1 MESKRNESR
10 KRTVAVIGG
19 GAAGMMAAIEA
30 ARAGA
35 IVTLIE
41 KNPQLGK
48 KLATTG
54 NGRCNYTNLDMGD
67 RIGGKFRGFHPEFA
81 APALDALPPE
91 AVLDWFRA
99 IGVEPRFRGSYVYPN
114 SDQASAVVDALREEL
129 HRLSVKVHYNAEVKS
144 VQRIDTDTEASAA
157 KASMPG
163 KAASAGIPAK
173 ASLSDDGAAAS
184 SSQIRRKKDAGY
196 FLIQCTDAVVK
207 ADRVILAA
215 GSKAAPKTGSNGD
228 GYFIA
233 RKLGHTIV
241 PYVPAL
247 CGIRCAGDAFRALA
261 GIRTEAALEL
271 SIDGR
276 CVDREAGELQ
286 LVDYG
291 ISGIPVFQLSR
302 YAAYALQEG
311 KKAVVYINF
320 LPGFTEAGAV
330 RDSDRNVAAGA
341 AVRNLK
347 RASSA
352 SGISTIEASAAKN
365 AQNARAE
372 VSCCAAK
379 AEDQKDLAVQL
390 FRQRQQRLVGRKME
404 SFFTG
409 LLHQKLGQ
417 LLLRMANV
425 RPELPVTELSEKQL
439 RSLASLSVRFK
450 AECVEMNGFQQAQVV
465 AGGVDTTEVDSDTMA
480 SRLVPGLYFAGE
492 VLDIDGICGGYN
504 LQWAWASGF
513 VAGRHAA
520 G

>member
-1 MESKRNESR
+1 MESKRSENR

-81 APALDALPPE
+81 APSLDALPPE

-144 VQRIDTDTEASAA
+144 VQRIDTDT
-157 KASMPG
+157 
-163 KAASAGIPAK
+163 
-173 ASLSDDGAAAS
+173 
-184 SSQIRRKKDAGY
+184 GY
-196 FLIQCTDAVVK
+196 FMIQCTDAVVK

-247 CGIRCAGDAFRALA
+247 CGIHCAGDAFRALA

-271 SIDGR
+271 VIDGHS
-276 CVDREAGELQ
+276 VDREAGELQ

-302 YAAYALQEG
+302 CAAYALQEG
-311 KKAVVYINF
+311 KKSAVYINF
-320 LPGFTEAGAV
+320 LPGFTDE
-330 RDSDRNVAAGA
+330 
-341 AVRNLK
+341 
-347 RASSA
+347 
-352 SGISTIEASAAKN
+352 
-365 AQNARAE
+365 
-372 VSCCAAK
+372 
-379 AEDQKDLAVQL
+379 AEDPRECALRL
-390 FRQRQQRLVGRKME
+390 YRQRQQRLAGRKME

-417 LLLRMANV
+417 LLLRMASV
-425 RPELPVTELSEKQL
+425 RPELPVAELSEKQL

-465 AGGVDTTEVDSDTMA
+465 AGGVDTTEVDSCTMA
-480 SRLVPGLYFAGE
+480 SRLVPSLYFAGE

>member
-1 MESKRNESR
+1 MER

-41 KNPQLGK
+41 KNAQLGK

-81 APALDALPPE
+81 VEALDVLPPE
-91 AVLDWFRA
+91 AVLGWFRE
-99 IGVEPRFRGSYVYPN
+99 IGVEPRFRGGYVYPN

-144 VQRIDTDTEASAA
+144 VQRVDADAVASAV

-163 KAASAGIPAK
+163 KAASAGMSAK
-173 ASLSDDGAAAS
+173 AMLSDAGAAAS
-184 SSQIRRKKDAGY
+184 ASEMREKMDAGY
-196 FLIQCTDAVVK
+196 FMIQCTDAVVK

-261 GIRTEAALEL
+261 GIRTEASLEL
-271 SIDGR
+271 VIDGHS
-276 CVDREAGELQ
+276 VDREAGELQ

-311 KKAVVYINF
+311 KKAAVYINF
-320 LPGFTEAGAV
+320 LRGFTEAGAV
-330 RDSDRNVAAGA
+330 RNSE
-341 AVRNLK
+341 

-352 SGISTIEASAAKN
+352 SGISTIEVSGGNN
-365 AQNARAE
+365 AQNARTEA
-372 VSCCAAK
+372 SGSAAK
-379 AEDQKDLAVQL
+379 AEDPKDRALQL
-390 FRQRQQRLVGRKME
+390 YRQRQERLAGRKME

-409 LLHQKLGQ
+409 LLHQKLAQ
-417 LLLRMANV
+417 LLLRMASV
-425 RPELPVTELSEKQL
+425 RPELPVAELSEKQL

-465 AGGVDTTEVDSDTMA
+465 AGGVDTTEVDPGTMA

-513 VAGRHAA
+513 VAGHHAA

>member
-1 MESKRNESR
+1 MESKRNENR

-81 APALDALPPE
+81 ASALDALPPE

-144 VQRIDTDTEASAA
+144 VQRVE
-157 KASMPG
+157 
-163 KAASAGIPAK
+163 
-173 ASLSDDGAAAS
+173 DGF
-184 SSQIRRKKDAGY
+184 

-261 GIRTEAALEL
+261 GIRTEAALEFVV
-271 SIDGR
+271 DGH

-311 KKAVVYINF
+311 KKAAVYINF
-320 LPGFTEAGAV
+320 LPGFTEEV
-330 RDSDRNVAAGA
+330 EDPKDR
-341 AVRNLK
+341 
-347 RASSA
+347 
-352 SGISTIEASAAKN
+352 
-365 AQNARAE
+365 
-372 VSCCAAK
+372 
-379 AEDQKDLAVQL
+379 AVQL
-390 FRQRQQRLVGRKME
+390 FRQRQQRLAGRKME

>member
-1 MESKRNESR
+1 MER

-41 KNPQLGK
+41 KNAQLGK
-48 KLATTG
+48 KLGTTG
-54 NGRCNYTNLDMGD
+54 NGRCNYTNLNMVD

-81 APALDALPPE
+81 EAALDVLPPE
-91 AVLDWFRA
+91 AVLDWFRE

-144 VQRIDTDTEASAA
+144 VQRVDDT
-157 KASMPG
+157 
-163 KAASAGIPAK
+163 
-173 ASLSDDGAAAS
+173 
-184 SSQIRRKKDAGY
+184 Y
-196 FLIQCTDAVVK
+196 FLIQCVDAVVK

-233 RKLGHTIV
+233 RKLGHRIV

-247 CGIRCAGDAFRALA
+247 CGIRCAGDAFKALA

-271 SIDGR
+271 VVDGH

-311 KKAVVYINF
+311 KKAAVYINF
-320 LPGFTEAGAV
+320 LPGFT
-330 RDSDRNVAAGA
+330 D
-341 AVRNLK
+341 
-347 RASSA
+347 
-352 SGISTIEASAAKN
+352 
-365 AQNARAE
+365 
-372 VSCCAAK
+372 K
-379 AEDQKDLAVQL
+379 AEDPKERALQL
-390 FRQRQQRLVGRKME
+390 FQQRQQRLVGRKME

-425 RPELPVTELSEKQL
+425 RPELQVTELSGKQL

-465 AGGVDTTEVDSDTMA
+465 AGGVDTTEVDPDTMA

-504 LQWAWASGF
+504 LQWAWASGY

>member
-1 MESKRNESR
+1 MESKRNENR
-10 KRTVAVIGG
+10 KTTVAVIGG

-41 KNPQLGK
+41 KNAQLGK

-81 APALDALPPE
+81 VEALDVLPPE
-91 AVLDWFRA
+91 AVLDWFRE

-144 VQRIDTDTEASAA
+144 VQRIDADAGASAV
-157 KASMPG
+157 KASMSG
-163 KAASAGIPAK
+163 KT
-173 ASLSDDGAAAS
+173 LSDDGTVASAA
-184 SSQIRRKKDAGY
+184 QIQRKSDAGY
-196 FLIQCTDAVVK
+196 FLIQCADAVVK
-207 ADRVILAA
+207 ADRVVLAA

-233 RKLGHTIV
+233 RKLGHRIV

-247 CGIRCAGDAFRALA
+247 CGIRCAGDAFKALA

-271 SIDGR
+271 VVDGH

-311 KKAVVYINF
+311 KKETVYINF
-320 LPGFTEAGAV
+320 LPGFTE
-330 RDSDRNVAAGA
+330 
-341 AVRNLK
+341 
-347 RASSA
+347 
-352 SGISTIEASAAKN
+352 E
-365 AQNARAE
+365 
-372 VSCCAAK
+372 
-379 AEDQKDLAVQL
+379 AEDPKDQALQL
-390 FRQRQQRLVGRKME
+390 FRQRQQRLAGRKME

-425 RPELPVTELSEKQL
+425 RPELPVAELSEKQL

-465 AGGVDTTEVDSDTMA
+465 AGGVDTSEVDPRTMA

>member
-1 MESKRNESR
+1 MESKRNENR
-10 KRTVAVIGG
+10 KTTVAVIGG

-48 KLATTG
+48 KLAMTG
-54 NGRCNYTNLDMGD
+54 NGRCNYTNLDMSD

-129 HRLSVKVHYNAEVKS
+129 HRLSVKVYYNAEVKNI
-144 VQRIDTDTEASAA
+144 QRIE
-157 KASMPG
+157 
-163 KAASAGIPAK
+163 
-173 ASLSDDGAAAS
+173 
-184 SSQIRRKKDAGY
+184 KDAGY
-196 FLIQCTDAVVK
+196 FMIQCTDATVK

-271 SIDGR
+271 VIDGHS
-276 CVDREAGELQ
+276 VDREAGELQ

-302 YAAYALQEG
+302 YAAYALEEG
-311 KKAVVYINF
+311 KKAAVYINF
-320 LPGFTEAGAV
+320 LPGFTEAGA
-330 RDSDRNVAAGA
+330 
-341 AVRNLK
+341 AVRNSK

-352 SGISTIEASAAKN
+352 SGISTIEVSAAKN

-379 AEDQKDLAVQL
+379 AEDPKDLAVQL
-390 FRQRQQRLVGRKME
+390 YRQRQERLAGRKME

-417 LLLRMANV
+417 LLLRMASV
-425 RPELPVTELSEKQL
+425 RPELPVAELSEKQL

-450 AECVEMNGFQQAQVV
+450 AECVEMNGFLQAQVV
-465 AGGVDTTEVDSDTMA
+465 AGGVDTTEVDPGTMA

-520 G
+520 V

>member
-1 MESKRNESR
+1 MER

-48 KLATTG
+48 KLVTTG
-54 NGRCNYTNLDMGD
+54 NGRCNYTNLDMSD

-81 APALDALPPE
+81 ASALDALPPE

-99 IGVEPRFRGSYVYPN
+99 IGVEPRFRGGYVYPN

-144 VQRIDTDTEASAA
+144 VQRVDADAEVSAV
-157 KASMPG
+157 KVPMPG
-163 KAASAGIPAK
+163 KTASA
-173 ASLSDDGAAAS
+173 DGAAAS
-184 SSQIRRKKDAGY
+184 QIPQKRDAGY

-207 ADRVILAA
+207 ADRVILTA

-271 SIDGR
+271 SVDGL

-311 KKAVVYINF
+311 KKAAVYINF
-320 LPGFTEAGAV
+320 LPGFTNE
-330 RDSDRNVAAGA
+330 
-341 AVRNLK
+341 
-347 RASSA
+347 
-352 SGISTIEASAAKN
+352 
-365 AQNARAE
+365 
-372 VSCCAAK
+372 
-379 AEDQKDLAVQL
+379 AEDPRECALRL
-390 FRQRQQRLVGRKME
+390 YRQRQERLAGRKME

-417 LLLRMANV
+417 LLLRMASV
-425 RPELPVTELSEKQL
+425 RPELPVAELSEKQL

-450 AECVEMNGFQQAQVV
+450 AECVEMNGFLQAQVV
-465 AGGVDTTEVDSDTMA
+465 AGGVDTTEVDPCTMA

-520 G
+520 M

>member
-1 MESKRNESR
+1 MESKRNENR

-30 ARAGA
+30 ARGGA

-54 NGRCNYTNLDMGD
+54 NGRCNYTNLDMSD

-144 VQRIDTDTEASAA
+144 VQRIDTDT
-157 KASMPG
+157 
-163 KAASAGIPAK
+163 
-173 ASLSDDGAAAS
+173 
-184 SSQIRRKKDAGY
+184 GY
-196 FLIQCTDAVVK
+196 FMIQCTDAVVK

-271 SIDGR
+271 VIDGHS
-276 CVDREAGELQ
+276 VDREAGELQ

-302 YAAYALQEG
+302 YAAYALQGG
-311 KKAVVYINF
+311 KKAAVYINF
-320 LPGFTEAGAV
+320 LPGFTDE
-330 RDSDRNVAAGA
+330 
-341 AVRNLK
+341 
-347 RASSA
+347 
-352 SGISTIEASAAKN
+352 
-365 AQNARAE
+365 
-372 VSCCAAK
+372 
-379 AEDQKDLAVQL
+379 AEDPRECALRL
-390 FRQRQQRLVGRKME
+390 YRQRQQRLAGRKME

-417 LLLRMANV
+417 LLLRMASV
-425 RPELPVTELSEKQL
+425 RPELPVAELSEKQL

-450 AECVEMNGFQQAQVV
+450 AECAEMNGFLQAQVV
-465 AGGVDTTEVDSDTMA
+465 AGGVDTTEVDPGTMA
-480 SRLVPGLYFAGE
+480 SHLVPGLYFAGE

-520 G
+520 D

>member
-1 MESKRNESR
+1 MESKRSENR

-54 NGRCNYTNLDMGD
+54 NGRCNYTNLDMEG

-144 VQRIDTDTEASAA
+144 VQRIDTDTEVSTA

-163 KAASAGIPAK
+163 KAASA
-173 ASLSDDGAAAS
+173 SE
-184 SSQIRRKKDAGY
+184 IREKRDAGY
-196 FLIQCTDAVVK
+196 FMIQCTDAVVK

-271 SIDGR
+271 SVDGR
-276 CVDREAGELQ
+276 CVDREVGELQ

-311 KKAVVYINF
+311 KKAAVYINF

-330 RDSDRNVAAGA
+330 RDSDRNVA
-341 AVRNLK
+341 VRNSK

-352 SGISTIEASAAKN
+352 SGISTIEVSAAKN
-365 AQNARAE
+365 AQNARTE

-379 AEDQKDLAVQL
+379 AEDPKDLAVQL
-390 FRQRQQRLVGRKME
+390 YRQRQQRLAGRKME

-417 LLLRMANV
+417 LLLRMASV
-425 RPELPVTELSEKQL
+425 RPELPVAELSEKQL

-450 AECVEMNGFQQAQVV
+450 AECVEMNGFLQAQVV
-465 AGGVDTTEVDSDTMA
+465 AGGVDTTEVDPCTMA

>member
-1 MESKRNESR
+1 MER

-41 KNPQLGK
+41 KNAQLGK

-54 NGRCNYTNLDMGD
+54 NGRCNYTNLDMVD

-81 APALDALPPE
+81 EAALDVLPPE
-91 AVLDWFRA
+91 AVLDWFRE

-144 VQRIDTDTEASAA
+144 VQRVED
-157 KASMPG
+157 
-163 KAASAGIPAK
+163 
-173 ASLSDDGAAAS
+173 
-184 SSQIRRKKDAGY
+184 GY
-196 FLIQCTDAVVK
+196 FLIQCVDAVVK

-228 GYFIA
+228 AYFIA
-233 RKLGHTIV
+233 RKLGHRIV

-247 CGIRCAGDAFRALA
+247 CGIRCTGDAFKALA

-271 SIDGR
+271 VVDGH

-311 KKAVVYINF
+311 KKASVYINF
-320 LPGFTEAGAV
+320 LPGFTEGNVSAEAAV
-330 RDSDRNVAAGA
+330 RDS
-341 AVRNLK
+341 K
-347 RASSA
+347 QTSSA
-352 SGISTIEASAAKN
+352 EASAIEVSSAKN
-365 AQNARAE
+365 TQNTRKEVRGSAVEDPKDRA
-372 VSCCAAK
+372 
-379 AEDQKDLAVQL
+379 LQL
-390 FRQRQQRLVGRKME
+390 FRQRQQRLAGRKME

-417 LLLRMANV
+417 QLLRMANV
-425 RPELPVTELSEKQL
+425 RPELPVAELSEKQL

-465 AGGVDTTEVDSDTMA
+465 AGGVDTSKVDPRTMA
-480 SRLVPGLYFAGE
+480 SRLVSGLYFAGE

-520 G
+520 V

>member
-1 MESKRNESR
+1 MESKRNENR

-144 VQRIDTDTEASAA
+144 VQWVDAA
-157 KASMPG
+157 
-163 KAASAGIPAK
+163 
-173 ASLSDDGAAAS
+173 
-184 SSQIRRKKDAGY
+184 Y

-228 GYFIA
+228 AYFIA
-233 RKLGHTIV
+233 RKLGHRIV

-247 CGIRCAGDAFRALA
+247 CGIRCAGDAFKVLA

-271 SIDGR
+271 VVEGH

-311 KKAVVYINF
+311 KKAAVYINF
-320 LPGFTEAGAV
+320 LPGFT
-330 RDSDRNVAAGA
+330 D
-341 AVRNLK
+341 
-347 RASSA
+347 
-352 SGISTIEASAAKN
+352 
-365 AQNARAE
+365 
-372 VSCCAAK
+372 K
-379 AEDQKDLAVQL
+379 AEDPKERALQL
-390 FRQRQQRLVGRKME
+390 FQQRQQRLVGRKME

-425 RPELPVTELSEKQL
+425 RPELPVAELSEKQL

-465 AGGVDTTEVDSDTMA
+465 AGGVDTSEVDPRTMA
-480 SRLVPGLYFAGE
+480 SRLVPGLCFAGE

-504 LQWAWASGF
+504 LQWAWASGY

>member
-1 MESKRNESR
+1 MDSKRSENR
-10 KRTVAVIGG
+10 KKTVAVIGG

-41 KNPQLGK
+41 KNPQMGK

-67 RIGGKFRGFHPEFA
+67 QIGGKFRGFHPEFA
-81 APALDALPPE
+81 TPALDALPPE

-129 HRLSVKVHYNAEVKS
+129 RRLSVKVHYNAEVKS
-144 VQRIDTDTEASAA
+144 VQRIDADAEVSTA

-163 KAASAGIPAK
+163 KAASA
-173 ASLSDDGAAAS
+173 SE
-184 SSQIRRKKDAGY
+184 IREKRNAGY
-196 FLIQCTDAVVK
+196 FMIQCTDAVVK

-261 GIRTEAALEL
+261 GIRTEASLEL
-271 SIDGR
+271 VVDGHS
-276 CVDREAGELQ
+276 VDREAGELQ

-311 KKAVVYINF
+311 KKAAVYINF

-330 RDSDRNVAAGA
+330 RDSDRNVA
-341 AVRNLK
+341 VRNSK

-352 SGISTIEASAAKN
+352 SGISTIEVSAVKN
-365 AQNARAE
+365 AQNARTE

-379 AEDQKDLAVQL
+379 AEDPKDLAVQL
-390 FRQRQQRLVGRKME
+390 YRQRQQRLAGRKME

-417 LLLRMANV
+417 LLLRMASV
-425 RPELPVTELSEKQL
+425 RPELPVAELSEKQL

-450 AECVEMNGFQQAQVV
+450 AECVEMNGFLQAQVV
-465 AGGVDTTEVDSDTMA
+465 AGGVDTTEVDPGTMA

-513 VAGRHAA
+513 VAGCHAA

>member
-1 MESKRNESR
+1 MMER

-54 NGRCNYTNLDMGD
+54 NGRCNYTNLDMED

-144 VQRIDTDTEASAA
+144 VQRIDADTEVSAA
-157 KASMPG
+157 KTSMPG
-163 KAASAGIPAK
+163 KAASA
-173 ASLSDDGAAAS
+173 SE
-184 SSQIRRKKDAGY
+184 IREKRNAGY
-196 FLIQCTDAVVK
+196 FMIQCTDAVVK

-271 SIDGR
+271 VIDGHS
-276 CVDREAGELQ
+276 VDREAGELQ

-311 KKAVVYINF
+311 KKAAVYINF
-320 LPGFTEAGAV
+320 LPGFTDE
-330 RDSDRNVAAGA
+330 
-341 AVRNLK
+341 
-347 RASSA
+347 
-352 SGISTIEASAAKN
+352 
-365 AQNARAE
+365 
-372 VSCCAAK
+372 
-379 AEDQKDLAVQL
+379 AEDPRECALRL
-390 FRQRQQRLVGRKME
+390 YRQRQQRLAGRKME

-417 LLLRMANV
+417 LLLQMASV
-425 RPELPVTELSEKQL
+425 RPELPVAELSEKQL

-450 AECVEMNGFQQAQVV
+450 AECVEMNGFLQAQVV
-465 AGGVDTTEVDSDTMA
+465 AGGVDTTEVDSCTMA

>member
-1 MESKRNESR
+1 MER

-54 NGRCNYTNLDMGD
+54 NGRCNYTNLDMED

-81 APALDALPPE
+81 VPALDALPPE

-144 VQRIDTDTEASAA
+144 VQRIDA
-157 KASMPG
+157 
-163 KAASAGIPAK
+163 
-173 ASLSDDGAAAS
+173 
-184 SSQIRRKKDAGY
+184 DAGY

-215 GSKAAPKTGSNGD
+215 GSKAAPKTGANGD

-247 CGIRCAGDAFRALA
+247 SGIRCAGDAFRALA

-271 SIDGR
+271 SVDGR

-311 KKAVVYINF
+311 KKAAVYINF

-330 RDSDRNVAAGA
+330 RDSDRNVA
-341 AVRNLK
+341 VRNSK

-352 SGISTIEASAAKN
+352 SGISTIEVSSVKN
-365 AQNARAE
+365 AQNARTE

-379 AEDQKDLAVQL
+379 AEDPKDLAVQL
-390 FRQRQQRLVGRKME
+390 YRQRQQRLAGRKVE

-417 LLLRMANV
+417 LLLRMASV
-425 RPELPVTELSEKQL
+425 RPELPVAELSEKQL

-450 AECVEMNGFQQAQVV
+450 AECVEMNGFLQAQVV
-465 AGGVDTTEVDSDTMA
+465 AGGVDTTEVDSCTMA

>member
-1 MESKRNESR
+1 MER

-41 KNPQLGK
+41 KNAQLGK

-81 APALDALPPE
+81 VEALDVLPPE
-91 AVLDWFRA
+91 AVLDWFRE

-144 VQRIDTDTEASAA
+144 VQRVDDT
-157 KASMPG
+157 
-163 KAASAGIPAK
+163 
-173 ASLSDDGAAAS
+173 
-184 SSQIRRKKDAGY
+184 Y
-196 FLIQCTDAVVK
+196 FLIQCVDAVVK

-233 RKLGHTIV
+233 RKLGHSIV

-247 CGIRCAGDAFRALA
+247 CGIRCAGDAFKALA

-271 SIDGR
+271 VVDGH

-311 KKAVVYINF
+311 KKAAVYINF
-320 LPGFTEAGAV
+320 LPGFTE
-330 RDSDRNVAAGA
+330 
-341 AVRNLK
+341 
-347 RASSA
+347 
-352 SGISTIEASAAKN
+352 E
-365 AQNARAE
+365 
-372 VSCCAAK
+372 
-379 AEDQKDLAVQL
+379 AEDPKDRALQL
-390 FRQRQQRLVGRKME
+390 YRQRQERLVGRKME

-425 RPELPVTELSEKQL
+425 RPEIPVAELSEKQL

-465 AGGVDTTEVDSDTMA
+465 AGGVDTSEVDPRTMA

-520 G
+520 V

>member
-1 MESKRNESR
+1 MDSKRSENR

-81 APALDALPPE
+81 EATLDVLPPE

-144 VQRIDTDTEASAA
+144 VQRIDTD
-157 KASMPG
+157 
-163 KAASAGIPAK
+163 
-173 ASLSDDGAAAS
+173 
-184 SSQIRRKKDAGY
+184 AGY
-196 FLIQCTDAVVK
+196 FMIQCTDAVVK

-261 GIRTEAALEL
+261 GIRTEASLEL
-271 SIDGR
+271 VVDGHS
-276 CVDREAGELQ
+276 VVREAGELQ

-311 KKAVVYINF
+311 KKAAVYINF

-330 RDSDRNVAAGA
+330 RDSDRNVA
-341 AVRNLK
+341 VRNSK
-347 RASSA
+347 RASST
-352 SGISTIEASAAKN
+352 SGISTIEVSAAKN

-379 AEDQKDLAVQL
+379 AEDPKDLAVQL
-390 FRQRQQRLVGRKME
+390 YRQRQQRLAGRKME

-417 LLLRMANV
+417 LLLRMASV
-425 RPELPVTELSEKQL
+425 RPELPVAELSEKQL

-450 AECVEMNGFQQAQVV
+450 AECVEMNGFLQAQVV
-465 AGGVDTTEVDSDTMA
+465 AGGVDTTEVDPGTMA

-520 G
+520 S

>member
-1 MESKRNESR
+1 MER

-19 GAAGMMAAIEA
+19 GAAGMMSAIEA

-41 KNPQLGK
+41 KNAQLGK

-54 NGRCNYTNLDMGD
+54 NGRCNYTNLDMVD

-81 APALDALPPE
+81 EAALDVLPPE
-91 AVLDWFRA
+91 AVLDWFRE

-144 VQRIDTDTEASAA
+144 VQRIDTDAEVSTA

-163 KAASAGIPAK
+163 KAASA
-173 ASLSDDGAAAS
+173 SE
-184 SSQIRRKKDAGY
+184 IREKRDAGY
-196 FLIQCTDAVVK
+196 FMIQCTDAVVK

-233 RKLGHTIV
+233 RKLGHRIV

-247 CGIRCAGDAFRALA
+247 CGIRCAGDAFKALA

-271 SIDGR
+271 VVDGHY
-276 CVDREAGELQ
+276 VDREAGELQ

-291 ISGIPVFQLSR
+291 ISGIPVFQMSR

-311 KKAVVYINF
+311 KKAAVYINF
-320 LPGFTEAGAV
+320 LPGFT
-330 RDSDRNVAAGA
+330 D
-341 AVRNLK
+341 
-347 RASSA
+347 
-352 SGISTIEASAAKN
+352 
-365 AQNARAE
+365 
-372 VSCCAAK
+372 K
-379 AEDQKDLAVQL
+379 AEDPKERALQL
-390 FRQRQQRLVGRKME
+390 FQQRQQWLVGRKME

-425 RPELPVTELSEKQL
+425 RPELPVAELSEKQL

-465 AGGVDTTEVDSDTMA
+465 AGGVDTSEVDPRTMA

-504 LQWAWASGF
+504 LQWAWASGY

>member
-1 MESKRNESR
+1 MESKRNENR
-10 KRTVAVIGG
+10 KKTVAVIGG

-54 NGRCNYTNLDMGD
+54 NGRCNYTNLDMSD

-81 APALDALPPE
+81 APTLDALPPE

-144 VQRIDTDTEASAA
+144 VQRIDVDTEVSAA
-157 KASMPG
+157 KVSMPG
-163 KAASAGIPAK
+163 KAASASEMREK
-173 ASLSDDGAAAS
+173 M
-184 SSQIRRKKDAGY
+184 DAGY
-196 FLIQCTDAVVK
+196 FMIQCTDAVVK

-271 SIDGR
+271 VIDGHS
-276 CVDREAGELQ
+276 VDREAGELQ

-311 KKAVVYINF
+311 KKAAVYINF

-330 RDSDRNVAAGA
+330 RNSE
-341 AVRNLK
+341 

-352 SGISTIEASAAKN
+352 SGISTIEVSGGNN
-365 AQNARAE
+365 AQNARTEA
-372 VSCCAAK
+372 SGSAAK
-379 AEDQKDLAVQL
+379 AEDPKDRALQL
-390 FRQRQQRLVGRKME
+390 FRQRQERLAGRKME

-409 LLHQKLGQ
+409 MLHQKLGQ

-425 RPELPVTELSEKQL
+425 RPELPVAELSEKQL

-450 AECVEMNGFQQAQVV
+450 AECVEMNGFLQAQVV
-465 AGGVDTTEVDSDTMA
+465 AGGVDTTEVDPGTMA

-520 G
+520 S

>member
-1 MESKRNESR
+1 MESKRNENR
-10 KRTVAVIGG
+10 KTTVAVIGG

-54 NGRCNYTNLDMGD
+54 NGRCNYTNLDMSD

-144 VQRIDTDTEASAA
+144 IQRVE
-157 KASMPG
+157 
-163 KAASAGIPAK
+163 
-173 ASLSDDGAAAS
+173 
-184 SSQIRRKKDAGY
+184 KDAGY

-261 GIRTEAALEL
+261 GIRTEAVLEL
-271 SIDGR
+271 SVDGL

-311 KKAVVYINF
+311 KKAAVYINF
-320 LPGFTEAGAV
+320 LPGFTNE
-330 RDSDRNVAAGA
+330 
-341 AVRNLK
+341 
-347 RASSA
+347 
-352 SGISTIEASAAKN
+352 
-365 AQNARAE
+365 
-372 VSCCAAK
+372 
-379 AEDQKDLAVQL
+379 AEDPRECALRL
-390 FRQRQQRLVGRKME
+390 YRQRQERLAGRKME

-417 LLLRMANV
+417 LLLRMASV
-425 RPELPVTELSEKQL
+425 RPELPVAELSEKQL

-450 AECVEMNGFQQAQVV
+450 AECVEMNGFLQAQVV
-465 AGGVDTTEVDSDTMA
+465 AGGVDTTEVDPCTMA

>member
-1 MESKRNESR
+1 MER

-41 KNPQLGK
+41 KNAQLGK

-54 NGRCNYTNLDMGD
+54 NGRCNYTNLDMVD

-81 APALDALPPE
+81 EAALDVLPPE
-91 AVLDWFRA
+91 AVLEWFRE

-144 VQRIDTDTEASAA
+144 VQRVNDT
-157 KASMPG
+157 
-163 KAASAGIPAK
+163 
-173 ASLSDDGAAAS
+173 
-184 SSQIRRKKDAGY
+184 Y
-196 FLIQCTDAVVK
+196 FLIQCADAVVK
-207 ADRVILAA
+207 ADRLILAA
-215 GSKAAPKTGSNGD
+215 GSKAAPKTGSNGV

-233 RKLGHTIV
+233 RKLGHSIV

-247 CGIRCAGDAFRALA
+247 CGIRCAGDAFKALA

-271 SIDGR
+271 MVDGH

-311 KKAVVYINF
+311 KKAAVYINF
-320 LPGFTEAGAV
+320 LPGFTGAGAV
-330 RDSDRNVAAGA
+330 RDSEQ
-341 AVRNLK
+341 L
-347 RASSA
+347 SSQA
-352 SGISTIEASAAKN
+352 EASMIEVSGAKN
-365 AQNARAE
+365 TQNARKELRGSA
-372 VSCCAAK
+372 V
-379 AEDQKDLAVQL
+379 EDPKDRALQL

-417 LLLRMANV
+417 QLLRMANV
-425 RPELPVTELSEKQL
+425 RPELPVAELSEKQL

-465 AGGVDTTEVDSDTMA
+465 AGGVDTSEVDSCTMA

>member
-67 RIGGKFRGFHPEFA
+67 QIGGKFRGFHPEFA

-129 HRLSVKVHYNAEVKS
+129 HRLSVKVHYNAEVKR
-144 VQRIDTDTEASAA
+144 VQRIDTDTEVSAA

-163 KAASAGIPAK
+163 KAASA
-173 ASLSDDGAAAS
+173 SE
-184 SSQIRRKKDAGY
+184 IREKRDAGY
-196 FLIQCTDAVVK
+196 FMIQCTDAVVK

-320 LPGFTEAGAV
+320 LPGFTEEV
-330 RDSDRNVAAGA
+330 EDPKDR
-341 AVRNLK
+341 
-347 RASSA
+347 
-352 SGISTIEASAAKN
+352 
-365 AQNARAE
+365 
-372 VSCCAAK
+372 
-379 AEDQKDLAVQL
+379 AVQL
-390 FRQRQQRLVGRKME
+390 FRQRQERLVGRKME

>member
-1 MESKRNESR
+1 MER

-54 NGRCNYTNLDMGD
+54 NGRCNYTNLDMND

-81 APALDALPPE
+81 TPSLDALPPE

-144 VQRIDTDTEASAA
+144 IQRVDAE
-157 KASMPG
+157 
-163 KAASAGIPAK
+163 
-173 ASLSDDGAAAS
+173 
-184 SSQIRRKKDAGY
+184 AGY
-196 FLIQCTDAVVK
+196 FMIQCTDAVVK

-261 GIRTEAALEL
+261 GIRTEASLEL
-271 SIDGR
+271 VVDGHS
-276 CVDREAGELQ
+276 VDREVGELQ

-311 KKAVVYINF
+311 KKAAVYINF

-330 RDSDRNVAAGA
+330 RDS
-341 AVRNLK
+341 K

-352 SGISTIEASAAKN
+352 SGISTIEVSAAKN
-365 AQNARAE
+365 AQNPRAE

-379 AEDQKDLAVQL
+379 AEDPKDLAVQL
-390 FRQRQQRLVGRKME
+390 YQQRQERLAGRKME

-417 LLLRMANV
+417 LLLRMASV
-425 RPELPVTELSEKQL
+425 RPELLVAELSEKQL

-450 AECVEMNGFQQAQVV
+450 AECVEMNGFLQAQVV
-465 AGGVDTTEVDSDTMA
+465 AGGVDTTEVDPGTMA

>member
-1 MESKRNESR
+1 MDSKRSENR

-67 RIGGKFRGFHPEFA
+67 QIGGKFRGFHPEFA

-144 VQRIDTDTEASAA
+144 VQRIDTDT
-157 KASMPG
+157 
-163 KAASAGIPAK
+163 
-173 ASLSDDGAAAS
+173 
-184 SSQIRRKKDAGY
+184 GY
-196 FLIQCTDAVVK
+196 FMIQCTDAVVK

-271 SIDGR
+271 VVDGHS
-276 CVDREAGELQ
+276 VDRETGELQ

-311 KKAVVYINF
+311 KKAAVYINF
-320 LPGFTEAGAV
+320 LPGCTDE
-330 RDSDRNVAAGA
+330 
-341 AVRNLK
+341 
-347 RASSA
+347 
-352 SGISTIEASAAKN
+352 
-365 AQNARAE
+365 
-372 VSCCAAK
+372 
-379 AEDQKDLAVQL
+379 AEDPRECALRL
-390 FRQRQQRLVGRKME
+390 YRQRQQRLVGRKME

-417 LLLRMANV
+417 LLLRMASV
-425 RPELPVTELSEKQL
+425 RPELPVAELSEKQL

-450 AECVEMNGFQQAQVV
+450 AECVEMNGFLQAQVV
-465 AGGVDTTEVDSDTMA
+465 AGGVDTTEIDPSTMA

>member
-1 MESKRNESR
+1 MESKRNENR

-19 GAAGMMAAIEA
+19 GAAGMMSAIEA

-41 KNPQLGK
+41 KNAQLGK

-54 NGRCNYTNLDMGD
+54 NGRCNYTNLDMVD

-81 APALDALPPE
+81 EAALDVLPPE
-91 AVLDWFRA
+91 AVLDWFRE

-144 VQRIDTDTEASAA
+144 VQRIDTDAEVSTA

-163 KAASAGIPAK
+163 KAASA
-173 ASLSDDGAAAS
+173 SE
-184 SSQIRRKKDAGY
+184 IREKRDAGY
-196 FLIQCTDAVVK
+196 FMIQCTDAVVK

-233 RKLGHTIV
+233 RKLGHRIV

-247 CGIRCAGDAFRALA
+247 CGIRCAGDAFKALA

-271 SIDGR
+271 VVDGHY
-276 CVDREAGELQ
+276 VDREAGELQ

-291 ISGIPVFQLSR
+291 ISGIPVFQMSR

-311 KKAVVYINF
+311 KKAAVYINF
-320 LPGFTEAGAV
+320 LPGFT
-330 RDSDRNVAAGA
+330 D
-341 AVRNLK
+341 
-347 RASSA
+347 
-352 SGISTIEASAAKN
+352 
-365 AQNARAE
+365 
-372 VSCCAAK
+372 K
-379 AEDQKDLAVQL
+379 AEDPKERALQL
-390 FRQRQQRLVGRKME
+390 FQQRQQRLVGRKME

-425 RPELPVTELSEKQL
+425 RPELPVAELSEKQL

-465 AGGVDTTEVDSDTMA
+465 AGGVDTSEVDPRTMA
-480 SRLVPGLYFAGE
+480 SRLVPDLYFAGE

-504 LQWAWASGF
+504 LQWAWASGY

>member
-1 MESKRNESR
+1 MER

-81 APALDALPPE
+81 EAALDVLPPE
-91 AVLDWFRA
+91 AVLDWFRE

-144 VQRIDTDTEASAA
+144 VQRVS
-157 KASMPG
+157 
-163 KAASAGIPAK
+163 
-173 ASLSDDGAAAS
+173 
-184 SSQIRRKKDAGY
+184 AGY

-233 RKLGHTIV
+233 RKLGHSIV

-247 CGIRCAGDAFRALA
+247 CGIRCAGDAFKALA

-271 SIDGR
+271 VVDGH

-311 KKAVVYINF
+311 KKAAVYINF
-320 LPGFTEAGAV
+320 LPGFTEEVEDPKDRTV
-330 RDSDRNVAAGA
+330 R
-341 AVRNLK
+341 
-347 RASSA
+347 
-352 SGISTIEASAAKN
+352 
-365 AQNARAE
+365 
-372 VSCCAAK
+372 
-379 AEDQKDLAVQL
+379 L
-390 FRQRQQRLVGRKME
+390 FRQRQQRLAGRKME

-425 RPELPVTELSEKQL
+425 RPELPVAELSEKQL

-465 AGGVDTTEVDSDTMA
+465 AGGVDTCEVDPRTMA

>member
-1 MESKRNESR
+1 MDSKRSENR
-10 KRTVAVIGG
+10 KRMVAVIGG

-81 APALDALPPE
+81 APALDALPAE

-144 VQRIDTDTEASAA
+144 VQRIDTDTEVSAA

-163 KAASAGIPAK
+163 KATSAGIPAK
-173 ASLSDDGAAAS
+173 ATLSDDGAAAS
-184 SSQIRRKKDAGY
+184 SSQIRRKRDAGY
-196 FLIQCTDAVVK
+196 FLIQCTDAVVNS
-207 ADRVILAA
+207 DRVILAA

-320 LPGFTEAGAV
+320 LPGFTDE
-330 RDSDRNVAAGA
+330 
-341 AVRNLK
+341 
-347 RASSA
+347 
-352 SGISTIEASAAKN
+352 
-365 AQNARAE
+365 
-372 VSCCAAK
+372 
-379 AEDQKDLAVQL
+379 AEDPRECALRL
-390 FRQRQQRLVGRKME
+390 YRQRQQRLVGRKME

-425 RPELPVTELSEKQL
+425 RPELPVAELSEKQL

-450 AECVEMNGFQQAQVV
+450 AECVEMNGFLQAQVV
-465 AGGVDTTEVDSDTMA
+465 AGGVDTTEVDPCTMA

-513 VAGRHAA
+513 VAGRHVA

>member
-1 MESKRNESR
+1 MER

-54 NGRCNYTNLDMGD
+54 NGRCNYTNLDMED

-144 VQRIDTDTEASAA
+144 VQRIDTDE
-157 KASMPG
+157 
-163 KAASAGIPAK
+163 
-173 ASLSDDGAAAS
+173 
-184 SSQIRRKKDAGY
+184 GY
-196 FLIQCTDAVVK
+196 FMIQCTDAVVK

-271 SIDGR
+271 VIDGHS
-276 CVDREAGELQ
+276 VDREAGELQ
-286 LVDYG
+286 IVDYG

-311 KKAVVYINF
+311 KKAAVYINF
-320 LPGFTEAGAV
+320 LPGFTDE
-330 RDSDRNVAAGA
+330 
-341 AVRNLK
+341 
-347 RASSA
+347 
-352 SGISTIEASAAKN
+352 
-365 AQNARAE
+365 
-372 VSCCAAK
+372 
-379 AEDQKDLAVQL
+379 AEDPRECALRL
-390 FRQRQQRLVGRKME
+390 YRQRQQRLAGRKME

-417 LLLRMANV
+417 LLLRMASV
-425 RPELPVTELSEKQL
+425 RPELPVAELSEKQL

-450 AECVEMNGFQQAQVV
+450 AECVEMNGFLQAQVV
-465 AGGVDTTEVDSDTMA
+465 AGGVDTTEVDPCTMA

-520 G
+520 V

>member
-1 MESKRNESR
+1 MESKRNENR
-10 KRTVAVIGG
+10 KTTVAVIGG

-91 AVLDWFRA
+91 AVLNWFRA

-144 VQRIDTDTEASAA
+144 VQRVDADTEVSTA
-157 KASMPG
+157 KASVPG
-163 KAASAGIPAK
+163 KAAPA
-173 ASLSDDGAAAS
+173 SE
-184 SSQIRRKKDAGY
+184 IREKRDAGY
-196 FLIQCTDAVVK
+196 FMIQCTDATVK

-271 SIDGR
+271 VIDGHS
-276 CVDREAGELQ
+276 VDREAGELQ

-311 KKAVVYINF
+311 KKAAVYINF
-320 LPGFTEAGAV
+320 LPGFTEAGA
-330 RDSDRNVAAGA
+330 
-341 AVRNLK
+341 AVRNSK

-352 SGISTIEASAAKN
+352 SGISTIEVSAAKN

-379 AEDQKDLAVQL
+379 AEDPKDLAVQL
-390 FRQRQQRLVGRKME
+390 YRQRQERLAGRKME

-417 LLLRMANV
+417 LLLRMASV
-425 RPELPVTELSEKQL
+425 RPELPVAELSEKQL

-450 AECVEMNGFQQAQVV
+450 AECVEMNGFLQAQVV
-465 AGGVDTTEVDSDTMA
+465 AGGVDTTEVDPGTMA

-520 G
+520 V

>member
-1 MESKRNESR
+1 MESKRNENR
-10 KRTVAVIGG
+10 KTTVAVIGG

-48 KLATTG
+48 KLAMTG
-54 NGRCNYTNLDMGD
+54 NGRCNYANLDMSD

-129 HRLSVKVHYNAEVKS
+129 HRLSVKVHYNAEVKNI
-144 VQRIDTDTEASAA
+144 QRIE
-157 KASMPG
+157 
-163 KAASAGIPAK
+163 
-173 ASLSDDGAAAS
+173 
-184 SSQIRRKKDAGY
+184 KDAGY
-196 FLIQCTDAVVK
+196 FMIQCTDATVK

-247 CGIRCAGDAFRALA
+247 CGIRCAGDAFWALA

-271 SIDGR
+271 VIDGHS
-276 CVDREAGELQ
+276 VDREAGELQ

-311 KKAVVYINF
+311 KKAAVYINF
-320 LPGFTEAGAV
+320 LPGFTEAGA
-330 RDSDRNVAAGA
+330 
-341 AVRNLK
+341 AVRNSK

-352 SGISTIEASAAKN
+352 SGISTIEVSAAKN

-379 AEDQKDLAVQL
+379 AEDPKDLAVQL
-390 FRQRQQRLVGRKME
+390 YRQRQERLAGRKME

-417 LLLRMANV
+417 LLLRMASV
-425 RPELPVTELSEKQL
+425 RPELPVAELSEKQL

-450 AECVEMNGFQQAQVV
+450 AECVEMNGFLQAQVV
-465 AGGVDTTEVDSDTMA
+465 AGGVDTTEVDPGTMA

-520 G
+520 V

>member
-1 MESKRNESR
+1 MER

-81 APALDALPPE
+81 EAALDVLPPE
-91 AVLDWFRA
+91 AVLDWFRE

-114 SDQASAVVDALREEL
+114 SDQASAVVEALREEL

-144 VQRIDTDTEASAA
+144 VQRVDS
-157 KASMPG
+157 
-163 KAASAGIPAK
+163 
-173 ASLSDDGAAAS
+173 
-184 SSQIRRKKDAGY
+184 GY

-207 ADRVILAA
+207 ADRVILAV

-233 RKLGHTIV
+233 RKLGHSIV

-247 CGIRCAGDAFRALA
+247 CGIRCAGDAFKALA

-271 SIDGR
+271 VVDGH

-311 KKAVVYINF
+311 KKAAVYINF
-320 LPGFTEAGAV
+320 LSGFTEEV
-330 RDSDRNVAAGA
+330 EDPKDRA
-341 AVRNLK
+341 L
-347 RASSA
+347 
-352 SGISTIEASAAKN
+352 
-365 AQNARAE
+365 
-372 VSCCAAK
+372 
-379 AEDQKDLAVQL
+379 QL
-390 FRQRQQRLVGRKME
+390 FRQRQQRLEGRRME

-425 RPELPVTELSEKQL
+425 RPELPVAELSEKQL

-465 AGGVDTTEVDSDTMA
+465 AGGVDTCEVDPRTMA
-480 SRLVPGLYFAGE
+480 SRFVPGLYFAGE

>member
-1 MESKRNESR
+1 M
-10 KRTVAVIGG
+10 VAVIGG

-54 NGRCNYTNLDMGD
+54 NGRCNYTNLDMED

-114 SDQASAVVDALREEL
+114 SDQASAVVEALREEL

-144 VQRIDTDTEASAA
+144 VQRVDAEAVASAA

-163 KAASAGIPAK
+163 KAASASEMREK
-173 ASLSDDGAAAS
+173 M
-184 SSQIRRKKDAGY
+184 DAGY
-196 FLIQCTDAVVK
+196 FMIQCTDAVVK

-271 SIDGR
+271 VIDGHS
-276 CVDREAGELQ
+276 VDREAGELQ

-311 KKAVVYINF
+311 KKAAVYINF
-320 LPGFTEAGAV
+320 LPGFTNE
-330 RDSDRNVAAGA
+330 
-341 AVRNLK
+341 
-347 RASSA
+347 
-352 SGISTIEASAAKN
+352 
-365 AQNARAE
+365 
-372 VSCCAAK
+372 
-379 AEDQKDLAVQL
+379 AEDSRECALRL
-390 FRQRQQRLVGRKME
+390 YRQRQERLAGRKME

-417 LLLRMANV
+417 LLLRMASV
-425 RPELPVTELSEKQL
+425 RPELPVAELSEKQL

-465 AGGVDTTEVDSDTMA
+465 AGGVDTTEVDSGTMA

-504 LQWAWASGF
+504 LQWAWSSGF

>member
-1 MESKRNESR
+1 MDSKRNESR

-163 KAASAGIPAK
+163 KAASA
-173 ASLSDDGAAAS
+173 SE
-184 SSQIRRKKDAGY
+184 IREKRDAGY
-196 FLIQCTDAVVK
+196 FMIQCTDAVVK

-228 GYFIA
+228 GYFIS

-261 GIRTEAALEL
+261 GIRTEAALEFVV
-271 SIDGR
+271 DGH

-311 KKAVVYINF
+311 KKAAVYINF
-320 LPGFTEAGAV
+320 LPGFTEEV
-330 RDSDRNVAAGA
+330 EDPKDR
-341 AVRNLK
+341 
-347 RASSA
+347 
-352 SGISTIEASAAKN
+352 
-365 AQNARAE
+365 
-372 VSCCAAK
+372 
-379 AEDQKDLAVQL
+379 AVQL
-390 FRQRQQRLVGRKME
+390 FRQRQQRLAGRKME

-439 RSLASLSVRFK
+439 RSLASLGVRFK

>member
-1 MESKRNESR
+1 MESKRSENR

-54 NGRCNYTNLDMGD
+54 NGRCNYTNLDMED

-81 APALDALPPE
+81 ASALDALPPE

-144 VQRIDTDTEASAA
+144 VQRIDTDTEVSAA

-163 KAASAGIPAK
+163 KAASA
-173 ASLSDDGAAAS
+173 SE
-184 SSQIRRKKDAGY
+184 IREKRNAGY
-196 FLIQCTDAVVK
+196 FMIQCTDAVVK

-261 GIRTEAALEL
+261 GIRTEAVLEL
-271 SIDGR
+271 SVDGR

-311 KKAVVYINF
+311 KKAAVYINF

-330 RDSDRNVAAGA
+330 RDSDRNVA
-341 AVRNLK
+341 VRNSK
-347 RASSA
+347 RASST
-352 SGISTIEASAAKN
+352 SGISTIEVSAAKN
-365 AQNARAE
+365 AQNARTE

-379 AEDQKDLAVQL
+379 AEDPKDLAVQL
-390 FRQRQQRLVGRKME
+390 YRQRQERLAGRKME

-417 LLLRMANV
+417 LLLRMASV
-425 RPELPVTELSEKQL
+425 RPELPVAGLSEKQL

-450 AECVEMNGFQQAQVV
+450 AECVEMNGFLQAQVV
-465 AGGVDTTEVDSDTMA
+465 AGGVDTTEIDPSTLA

>member
-1 MESKRNESR
+1 MER

-41 KNPQLGK
+41 KNSQLGK

-54 NGRCNYTNLDMGD
+54 NGRCNYTNLDMVD

-144 VQRIDTDTEASAA
+144 VQRVDAEAVASAA

-163 KAASAGIPAK
+163 KAASASEMREK
-173 ASLSDDGAAAS
+173 M
-184 SSQIRRKKDAGY
+184 DAGY
-196 FLIQCTDAVVK
+196 FMIQCTDAVVK

-261 GIRTEAALEL
+261 GIRTEASLEL
-271 SIDGR
+271 VVDGH

-302 YAAYALQEG
+302 YAAYALQDG
-311 KKAVVYINF
+311 KKATVYINF

-330 RDSDRNVAAGA
+330 RNSE
-341 AVRNLK
+341 

-352 SGISTIEASAAKN
+352 SGISTIEVSGGNN
-365 AQNARAE
+365 AQNARTEA
-372 VSCCAAK
+372 SGSAAK
-379 AEDQKDLAVQL
+379 AEDPKDRALQL
-390 FRQRQQRLVGRKME
+390 FRQRQERLAGRKME

-409 LLHQKLGQ
+409 MLHQKLGQ

-425 RPELPVTELSEKQL
+425 RPELPVAELSEKQL

-450 AECVEMNGFQQAQVV
+450 AECVEMNGFLQAQVV
-465 AGGVDTTEVDSDTMA
+465 AGGVDTTEVDPSTMA

-520 G
+520 V

>member
-1 MESKRNESR
+1 MER

-81 APALDALPPE
+81 EAALDVLPPE
-91 AVLDWFRA
+91 AVLDWFRE

-144 VQRIDTDTEASAA
+144 VQRVGDT
-157 KASMPG
+157 
-163 KAASAGIPAK
+163 
-173 ASLSDDGAAAS
+173 
-184 SSQIRRKKDAGY
+184 Y

-207 ADRVILAA
+207 ADRVIVAA

-271 SIDGR
+271 VVDGR

-311 KKAVVYINF
+311 KKAAVYINF
-320 LPGFTEAGAV
+320 LPGFTEEV
-330 RDSDRNVAAGA
+330 EDPKDR
-341 AVRNLK
+341 
-347 RASSA
+347 
-352 SGISTIEASAAKN
+352 
-365 AQNARAE
+365 
-372 VSCCAAK
+372 
-379 AEDQKDLAVQL
+379 AVQL
-390 FRQRQQRLVGRKME
+390 FRQRQQRLAGRKME

-425 RPELPVTELSEKQL
+425 CPELPVAELSEKQL

-465 AGGVDTTEVDSDTMA
+465 AGGVDTCEVDSGTMA
-480 SRLVPGLYFAGE
+480 SRLVPGLFFAGE

>member
-1 MESKRNESR
+1 MER

-41 KNPQLGK
+41 KNAQLGK

-54 NGRCNYTNLDMGD
+54 NGRCNYTNLDMVD

-81 APALDALPPE
+81 EAALDALPPE
-91 AVLDWFRA
+91 AVLDWFRE

-144 VQRIDTDTEASAA
+144 VQRVDGDAEASAV
-157 KASMPG
+157 KVPMPG
-163 KAASAGIPAK
+163 KTASA
-173 ASLSDDGAAAS
+173 DGAAAS
-184 SSQIRRKKDAGY
+184 QIQQKRDTAY
-196 FLIQCTDAVVK
+196 FLIKCTDAVVK

-233 RKLGHTIV
+233 RKLGHRIV

-247 CGIRCAGDAFRALA
+247 CGIRCAGDVFKALA

-271 SIDGR
+271 VVDGH

-311 KKAVVYINF
+311 KKAAVYINF
-320 LPGFTEAGAV
+320 LPGFTERNVSAEAAV
-330 RDSDRNVAAGA
+330 RDSEQVSAAA
-341 AVRNLK
+341 
-347 RASSA
+347 
-352 SGISTIEASAAKN
+352 EASMIEVSGVKN
-365 AQNARAE
+365 RQNARTELRGSA
-372 VSCCAAK
+372 V
-379 AEDQKDLAVQL
+379 EDPKDQALQL
-390 FRQRQQRLVGRKME
+390 FRERQQRLAGRKME

-425 RPELPVTELSEKQL
+425 RPEIPVAELSEKQL

-465 AGGVDTTEVDSDTMA
+465 AGGVDTSEVDPRTMA

-520 G
+520 V

>member
-1 MESKRNESR
+1 MER

-19 GAAGMMAAIEA
+19 GAAGMMSAIEA

-41 KNPQLGK
+41 KNAQLGK

-54 NGRCNYTNLDMGD
+54 NGRCNYTNLDMVD

-81 APALDALPPE
+81 EAALDVLPPE
-91 AVLDWFRA
+91 AVLDWFRE
-99 IGVEPRFRGSYVYPN
+99 IGVEPRFRGGYVYPN

-144 VQRIDTDTEASAA
+144 VQRVDGDAEASAV
-157 KASMPG
+157 KVSMPG
-163 KAASAGIPAK
+163 KTASA
-173 ASLSDDGAAAS
+173 DGAAAS
-184 SSQIRRKKDAGY
+184 QIQQKRDTAY
-196 FLIQCTDAVVK
+196 FLIKCTDAVVK

-233 RKLGHTIV
+233 RKLGHRIV

-247 CGIRCAGDAFRALA
+247 CGIRCAGDAFKMLA

-271 SIDGR
+271 VVDGH

-311 KKAVVYINF
+311 KKAAVYINF
-320 LPGFTEAGAV
+320 LPGFTE
-330 RDSDRNVAAGA
+330 
-341 AVRNLK
+341 
-347 RASSA
+347 
-352 SGISTIEASAAKN
+352 E
-365 AQNARAE
+365 E
-372 VSCCAAK
+372 
-379 AEDQKDLAVQL
+379 EDPKDLALQM
-390 FRQRQQRLVGRKME
+390 FRQRQQRLAGRKME

-425 RPELPVTELSEKQL
+425 RPELPVAELSEKQL

-465 AGGVDTTEVDSDTMA
+465 AGGVDTSEVDPRTMA

-504 LQWAWASGF
+504 LQWAWASGY

>member
-1 MESKRNESR
+1 MER

-67 RIGGKFRGFHPEFA
+67 QIGGKFRGFHPEFA
-81 APALDALPPE
+81 APSLDALPPE

-144 VQRIDTDTEASAA
+144 VQRVE
-157 KASMPG
+157 
-163 KAASAGIPAK
+163 
-173 ASLSDDGAAAS
+173 
-184 SSQIRRKKDAGY
+184 DAY

-233 RKLGHTIV
+233 RKLGHRIV

-247 CGIRCAGDAFRALA
+247 CGIRCAGDAFKALA

-271 SIDGR
+271 VVDGH
-276 CVDREAGELQ
+276 CVDRETGELQ

-311 KKAVVYINF
+311 KKAAVYINF

-330 RDSDRNVAAGA
+330 RNSE
-341 AVRNLK
+341 

-352 SGISTIEASAAKN
+352 SGISTIEVSGANN
-365 AQNARAE
+365 AQNARTEA
-372 VSCCAAK
+372 SGSTAK
-379 AEDQKDLAVQL
+379 AEDPKDLALKL
-390 FRQRQQRLVGRKME
+390 FRQREERLAGRKME

-409 LLHQKLGQ
+409 MLHQKLGQ

-425 RPELPVTELSEKQL
+425 RPELPVAELSEKQL

-465 AGGVDTTEVDSDTMA
+465 AGGVDTTEVDPGTMA

-520 G
+520 S

>member
-19 GAAGMMAAIEA
+19 GAAGMMSAIEA

-41 KNPQLGK
+41 KNAQLGK

-54 NGRCNYTNLDMGD
+54 NGRCNYTNLDMVD

-81 APALDALPPE
+81 EAALDVLPPE
-91 AVLDWFRA
+91 AVLDWFRE

-144 VQRIDTDTEASAA
+144 VQRVDDT
-157 KASMPG
+157 
-163 KAASAGIPAK
+163 
-173 ASLSDDGAAAS
+173 
-184 SSQIRRKKDAGY
+184 Y
-196 FLIQCTDAVVK
+196 FLIQCVDAVVK

-233 RKLGHTIV
+233 RKLGHRIV

-247 CGIRCAGDAFRALA
+247 CGIRCAGDAFKALA

-271 SIDGR
+271 VVDGH

-311 KKAVVYINF
+311 KKAAVYINF
-320 LPGFTEAGAV
+320 LPGFTDE
-330 RDSDRNVAAGA
+330 
-341 AVRNLK
+341 
-347 RASSA
+347 
-352 SGISTIEASAAKN
+352 
-365 AQNARAE
+365 
-372 VSCCAAK
+372 
-379 AEDQKDLAVQL
+379 AEDPRECALRL
-390 FRQRQQRLVGRKME
+390 YRQRQERLAGRKME

-417 LLLRMANV
+417 LLLRMGNV
-425 RPELPVTELSEKQL
+425 RPELPVAELSEKQL

-450 AECVEMNGFQQAQVV
+450 AECVEMNGFLQAQVV
-465 AGGVDTTEVDSDTMA
+465 AGGVDTSEVDPRTMA

-504 LQWAWASGF
+504 LQWAWASGY